1 MNNFHKTQFEN
12 GLRLVSVPIKNS
24 ESLTCLILVG
34 TGSKYETKDV
44 KGMSHFLEHMF
55 FKGTQKRP
63 DTLTISEVL
72 DSVGGQYNAFTSKEM
87 TGYWAKVDKKHI
99 DTALDWISD
108 IFLHSKF
115 ESEEIEKEKGVVIEE
130 LNMYLDMPT
139 VHVEELFEELLY
151 GDQPAGW
158 RIVGDKETIQAYN
171 REKLMQ
177 YFESH
182 YSSKNVVVCIAG
194 DIELKEI
201 EEKTKKYF
209 GAIRTADV
217 LDKAKVKERQ
227 QKPEILL
234 HEKKTDQTHF
244 CLGVRTY
251 DLFDKRRYAL
261 KLLAVMLG
269 GNMSSRLFINVREKN
284 GLAYSIHTSA
294 DASTDTGYLVTQ
306 AGIDGKNLEKS
317 IQLILKEYKDF
328 KDHKVSQKELQKAK
342 DYLRGSTALSLESS
356 DSQAS
361 FYALQEL
368 LEGEIMTPAEKM
380 KKIDEVTP
388 EDIQAVAQDIFKSE
402 KLNLSFIGPFD
413 DTTKKQLDKILTI

>member
-87 TGYWAKVDKKHI
+87 TGYWAKVDKKHL

>member
-87 TGYWAKVDKKHI
+87 TGYWAKVDKKHL

-413 DTTKKQLDKILTI
+413 DTTQKQLDKILTI